1 MTIEP
6 GKLLQTINSPADLKK
21 LDPIQLEQLA
31 LELRDYILDVVSQN
45 GGHLGASLGVIELTI
60 ALHYVFN
67 TPSDRII
74 WDVGHQAYPHK
85 ILTGRRDRFPSNRK
99 KDGLSGFP
107 KRSESEYDTFGV
119 GHSSTSISAGIGMS
133 VGSAI
138 NKTDRKVVAVIGDGA
153 LTGGMAFEALNNGG
167 FLHNDLLVI
176 LNDNRMGID
185 PNTGALN
192 EYLTKVTTSQTFNKL
207 RDDIWQKLGKL
218 NNLGEHLR
226 VFASK
231 LEDGVKA
238 VLTPGMLFESF
249 GFKYYGPIDGHDLP
263 KLIETLNDMKKI
275 KGPKFLHILTTKGKG
290 YAPAEDDQL
299 KFHGPTPF
307 EKSSGVFPKKT
318 PAPISYTDAFGKAVV
333 ELAKAD
339 PSIVGITAAMPSG
352 TGLKYLASEIPD
364 RFFDVGIAEQHA
376 VTFAAGL
383 ACEGITPITAIYST
397 FLQRGYDQV
406 VHDCCIQKLPVIFC
420 MDRGGLV
427 GSDGPTHHGVFDIA
441 YLRTLPNMVIMSP
454 KDEQELRDMLY
465 TATRYKKGP
474 IALRYPRGN
483 GVGVELRPGFTEM
496 EIGKGEILKK
506 GSDVAFL
513 ALGNMVQNAE
523 EAAKILEE
531 HHISAEIVNMRFVK
545 PLDEELLRDIFKR
558 FSKIVTLEDH
568 QAQGGFGSAVAEFA
582 IKERYKGDI
591 EIIGIID
598 QFIEHGTPAECHQ
611 MAEIDPA
618 SIVKRTLQLI
628 EIPVHH

>member
-6 GKLLQTINSPADLKK
+6 GKLLHTINSPDDIKL
-21 LDPIQLEQLA
+21 LDPIRLEQLA
-31 LELRDYILDVVSQN
+31 VELRDYILDVVSQN

-60 ALHYVFN
+60 ALHYVYN

-138 NKTDRKVVAVIGDGA
+138 NKTNRKVVAVIGDGA

-185 PNTGALN
+185 PNSGALN

-226 VFASK
+226 IFASK

-307 EKSSGVFPKKT
+307 EKSSGIFPKKT

-333 ELAKAD
+333 ELANAD

-352 TGLKYLASEIPD
+352 TGLKYLAAEIPD

-406 VHDCCIQKLPVIFC
+406 VHDCCIQKLPVVLC

-441 YLRTLPNMVIMSP
+441 YLRTLPNIVIMSP

-474 IALRYPRGN
+474 IAMRYPRGN

-506 GSDVAFL
+506 GTDVAFL
-513 ALGNMVQNAE
+513 ALGNMIQNAQ
-523 EAAKILEE
+523 EAALILEN
-531 HHISAEIVNMRFVK
+531 HQISTEIVNMRFIK

-558 FSKIVTLEDH
+558 FTKIVTLEDH

-618 SIVKRTLQLI
+618 SIVKRTIQLL

>member
-1 MTIEP
+1 MSIQSGP
-6 GKLLQTINSPADLKK
+6 LLKTINSPADLRH
-21 LDPIQLEQLA
+21 LSASQLEQLA
-31 LELRDYILDVVSQN
+31 VELRDYILDVVSQN

-60 ALHYVFN
+60 ALHYVYN
-67 TPSDRII
+67 TPSDRIV

-85 ILTGRRDRFPSNRK
+85 ILTGRREQFPTNRK

-119 GHSSTSISAGIGMS
+119 GHSSTSISAGIGMAQAS
-133 VGSAI
+133 YLQRSG
-138 NKTDRKVVAVIGDGA
+138 KKVIAVIGDGA
-153 LTGGMAFEALNNGG
+153 LTGGMAFEGLNNGG
-167 FLHNDLLVI
+167 FLQNDLLVV

-207 RDDIWQKLGKL
+207 RDEIWQKLGKL
-218 NNLGEHLR
+218 NHLGEHLR
-226 VFASK
+226 TFAAK

-263 KLIETLNDMKKI
+263 KLIETLQDMKQI
-275 KGPKFLHILTTKGKG
+275 KGPKFLHILTVKGKG

-307 EKSSGVFPKKT
+307 EKSSGTFPKKA

-333 ELAKAD
+333 ELAKQD

-352 TGLKYLASEIPD
+352 TGLKYLAAEMPD

-383 ACEGITPITAIYST
+383 ACENMTPVTAIYST

-406 VHDCCIQKLPVIFC
+406 VHDVCLQKLPVVLC

-441 YLRTLPNMVIMSP
+441 YLRTLPNIVIMAP
-454 KDEQELRDMLY
+454 GNEQELRDMLY

-474 IALRYPRGN
+474 VAMRYPRGN
-483 GVGVELRPGFTEM
+483 GSGIELRPGFTEL
-496 EIGKGEILKK
+496 EIGKGEILKP
-506 GSDVAFL
+506 GRDVAFL
-513 ALGNMVQNAE
+513 ALGNMVENATG
-523 EAAKILEE
+523 AAARLEQLGY
-531 HHISAEIVNMRFVK
+531 SAEIVNMRFVK
-545 PLDEELLRDIFKR
+545 PLDEALLRDIFKR
-558 FSKIVTLEDH
+558 FSKLVTLEDH
-568 QAQGGFGSAVAEFA
+568 QAQGGFGSAVGEFA
-582 IKERYKGDI
+582 LREQYKGDI
-591 EIIGIID
+591 HIIGIPD

-611 MAEIDPA
+611 MAEIDPE
-618 SIVKRTLQLI
+618 SIVKRTLQLL
-628 EIPVHH
+628 EQPVTL